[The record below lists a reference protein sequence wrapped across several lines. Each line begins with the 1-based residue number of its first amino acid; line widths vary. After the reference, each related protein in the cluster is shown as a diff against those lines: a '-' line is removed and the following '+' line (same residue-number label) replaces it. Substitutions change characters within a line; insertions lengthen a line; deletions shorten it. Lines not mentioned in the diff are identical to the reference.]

1 MHEKSIFKR
10 ASCLAER
17 SACSAAACADPRP
30 TIKKEKPVF
39 CYQCEQTDRTGAR
52 PGCASAKGNCG
63 KDATTADLQDLL
75 VHAVKGVAQYGALAR
90 GMGEPDREADRFVL
104 YAMFTTLTNVNFHA
118 ARFVTLLREAAQIR
132 DRVKGVCEAVA
143 RDTGTVLPTLSGPAT
158 WQPAAELAGMLEQ
171 AANVGIE
178 AGADKVGADIIGLR
192 ALVVYGLKGV
202 CAYAHHAQVL
212 GYESDE
218 VYAGIEAA
226 LDFLA
231 HDPADVDAL
240 LAKALELGRLNLKVM
255 ELLDS
260 ANTGRFGAQQPTSV
274 RVTPVAGKAILVS
287 GHDLG
292 DLHALL
298 EQTAGTGIQVYTH
311 GEMLPAHAYPTLKAF
326 PHLAG
331 NYGGAWQDQQS
342 DFAHF
347 PGPILMTSN
356 CIIEPLPQ
364 YRQRIF
370 TTGPVG
376 WPGVRHLEHHD
387 FSTLIQ
393 AARALPG
400 FPATAPEE
408 TITVGFGRHAV
419 LGVADKVID
428 AVKAGQIRHFF
439 LIGGCDGAAPG
450 RNYYTEFAE
459 QAPGDTVVMTLGCNK
474 YRFNR
479 HAFGDIGGIPRLLD
493 IGQCND
499 SYSAIR
505 IATALV
511 DAFECGVNDLPLSL
525 VISWFEQKAAAVLLT
540 LLALGLRNIRL
551 GPTLPAFLTPGVL
564 DVLVE
569 QFGIQPIGEAGADLA
584 ASLSRQAA

>member
-1 MHEKSIFKR
+1 M
-10 ASCLAER
+10 
-17 SACSAAACADPRP
+17 
-30 TIKKEKPVF
+30 F

-63 KDATTADLQDLL
+63 KDSTTADLQDLL
-75 VHAVKGVAQYGALAR
+75 VHAVKGIAQYGAIAR
-90 GMGEPDREADRFVL
+90 TMGEPDRDAERFVL

-118 ARFVTLLREAAQIR
+118 ARFVALLREAAQTR
-132 DRVKGVCEAVA
+132 DRVKAACEAHA
-143 RDTGTVLPTLSGPAT
+143 RAAGTALPVLHGPAE
-158 WQPAAELAGMLEQ
+158 WQPADDLAGLLKQ
-171 AANVGIE
+171 AASVGID
-178 AGADKVGADIIGLR
+178 AGLDTVGADIVGLR
-192 ALVVYGLKGV
+192 ALVLYGLKGV

-212 GYESDE
+212 GYERDDIYE
-218 VYAGIEAA
+218 GVDAA
-226 LDFLA
+226 LAFLA
-231 HDPADVDAL
+231 GNPADVDAL
-240 LAKALELGRLNLKVM
+240 LAHALDLGRLNLTVM
-255 ELLDS
+255 ELLDN
-260 ANTGRFGAQQPTSV
+260 ANTGRFGAQQPSAV
-274 RVTPVAGKAILVS
+274 RVSPVAGKAILVS

-311 GEMLPAHAYPTLKAF
+311 GEMLPAHAYPSLKAF

-342 DFAHF
+342 DFARF

-387 FSTLIQ
+387 FPTLIR
-393 AARALPG
+393 AAQALPG
-400 FPATAPEE
+400 FQATAPEE

-459 QAPGDTVVMTLGCNK
+459 QAPDDTVVMTLGCNK

-505 IATALV
+505 IATALA

-540 LLALGLRNIRL
+540 LLALGIRNIRL
-551 GPTLPAFLTPGVL
+551 GPTLPAFVTPGVL
-564 DVLVE
+564 AVLVD
-569 QFGIQPIGEAGADLA
+569 QFGIQPIGDAGADLA
-584 ASLSRQAA
+584 AALARRAA

>member
-1 MHEKSIFKR
+1 MY
-10 ASCLAER
+10 
-17 SACSAAACADPRP
+17 
-30 TIKKEKPVF
+30 

-75 VHAVKGVAQYGALAR
+75 VHAVKGVAQYGAIAR
-90 GMGEPDREADRFVL
+90 AAGKPDRDADRFVL

-118 ARFVTLLREAAQIR
+118 ARFVTLLREAAQTR
-132 DRVKGVCEAVA
+132 DRVKAACEAHA
-143 RDTGTVLPTLSGPAT
+143 RAAGTIVPAPQGPAT
-158 WQPAAELAGMLEQ
+158 WQPAADLTGLLEQ
-171 AANVGIE
+171 AASVGV
-178 AGADKVGADIIGLR
+178 DKGLDTVGADIVGLR
-192 ALVVYGLKGV
+192 ALVLYGLKGV
-202 CAYAHHAQVL
+202 CAYAHHARVL
-212 GYESDE
+212 GYERDDIYE
-218 VYAGIEAA
+218 GVEASLA
-226 LDFLA
+226 FLA
-231 HDPADVDAL
+231 SDPDDVNAL
-240 LAKALELGRLNLKVM
+240 LAQALELGRLNLTVM

-260 ANTGRFGAQQPTSV
+260 ANTGRFGAQQPTAV
-274 RVTPVAGKAILVS
+274 RVSPVAGKAILVS

-298 EQTAGTGIQVYTH
+298 EQTAGTGIHVYTH
-311 GEMLPAHAYPTLKAF
+311 GEMLPAHAYPMLKAF
-326 PHLAG
+326 PHLVG

-356 CIIEPLPQ
+356 CIIEPMPQ

-387 FSTLIQ
+387 YSMLIR
-393 AARALPG
+393 AAQALPG

-419 LGVADKVID
+419 LGVADQVVE

-493 IGQCND
+493 VGQCND

-505 IATALV
+505 IATALA

-551 GPTLPAFLTPGVL
+551 GPTLPAFITPGVL
-564 DVLVE
+564 AVLVE
-569 QFGIQPIGEAGADLA
+569 QFGIQPIGDAGSDLA
-584 ASLSRQAA
+584 ASLARNAA